1 MKSKYE
7 NILLKSSVG
16 VLYVCTPEYKFAAM
30 YLTKLRGWIPV
41 NVKVSVLKE
50 CALIGRNLQ
59 SKVGWV

>member
-30 YLTKLRGWIPV
+30 YLEKLRGWIPV
-41 NVKVSVLKE
+41 NMKVSVLKE
-50 CALIGRNLQ
+50 CTLIGRNLK
-59 SKVGWV
+59 SKVGWL